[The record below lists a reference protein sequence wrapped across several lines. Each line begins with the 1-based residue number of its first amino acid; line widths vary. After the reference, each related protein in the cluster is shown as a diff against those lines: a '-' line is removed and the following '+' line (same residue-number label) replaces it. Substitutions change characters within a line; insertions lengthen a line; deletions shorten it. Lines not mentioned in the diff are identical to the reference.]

1 MASRPNPDPPSASSL
16 PRHRLLVVDD
26 NRDSADSMSM
36 LLRTLGAEV
45 TTAYSGEAALEH
57 LDAFRPGAILL
68 DIGMPVMDGNEV
80 ARRVRER
87 PEQRGV
93 LLVALTGWGQ
103 EEDVTR
109 TRESGFDDHWIKP
122 VELATLRKLLLSL
135 DGAVASR

>member
-1 MASRPNPDPPSASSL
+1 MTSRPDPDPKSAAPL

-26 NRDSADSMSM
+26 NHDSADSLSM
-36 LLRTLGAEV
+36 LLRTLGADVE
-45 TTAYSGEAALEH
+45 TAYSGEAALGL
-57 LDAFRPGAILL
+57 LDAFRPDAILL
-68 DIGMPVMDGNEV
+68 DVGMPVMDGNEV

-93 LLVALTGWGQ
+93 VLVALTGWGQ

-122 VELATLRKLLLSL
+122 VDLATLRKLLLSL
-135 DGAVASR
+135 HGAAASK